1 MKNLNFITV
10 LAAMTLGLNACDTPE
25 SGVQEVTDDAGDNLN
40 KTPDTARVEDK
51 DSEPQNEMS
60 ESFSEDDREK
70 IVLYGTCS
78 SILKAMVYAIN
89 KQNLYSD
96 PAVKLMRSTFA
107 HQATIYTM
115 LNVDRI
121 NQYPKNLQE
130 EGLKISNDFM
140 NENILNSS
148 LTIAQ
153 LNEMNKSK
161 CNFQDVAD
169 LSGLIMKE
177 NRSSYDEELE
187 IIQSL
192 GL

>member
-1 MKNLNFITV
+1 MKNIKLITV
-10 LAAMTLGLNACDTPE
+10 LAAMTLGLNACGAPE
-25 SGVQEVTDDAGDNLN
+25 SEVQEVTDDAGDNLN
-40 KTPDTARVEDK
+40 KTTDAALVEDK
-51 DSEPQNEMS
+51 DSEPKNETP

-78 SILKAMVYAIN
+78 SILKAMVFSIN

-107 HQATIYTM
+107 HQATIYSI

-121 NQYPKNLQE
+121 NQYPKNLHE
-130 EGLKISNDFM
+130 EGLKLSNDFM
-140 NENILNSS
+140 NENILNNS

-169 LSGLIMKE
+169 LSGFIMKE
-177 NRSSYDEELE
+177 NRSNYEEELE
-187 IIQSL
+187 IIKSL